1 MIRTV
6 GIFFL
11 MGFLH
16 CNKWPK
22 HPIQQLYQLNYTNS
36 FDFIDK
42 FLKIKPHK
50 FDIYVANPKPKPT
63 TKTKPNQT
71 QNLNQNQ
78 QEILS
83 FLNPMCGGMT
93 LCGSGNK
100 FSTTMYRTKNF

>member
-71 QNLNQNQ
+71 QKP
-78 QEILS
+78 E
-83 FLNPMCGGMT
+83 PEPAE
-93 LCGSGNK
+93 
-100 FSTTMYRTKNF
+100 NFIIPKPNVWRNDSVWLWEQIFNDKI